1 MTISIKEA
9 YMELEE
15 PEFRVLRVIEKWL
28 PRYEYVPAE
37 VIEKH
42 ARLPPSRLS
51 RALRKLG
58 GLKLIRRSL
67 GSLIGYTLTYMGLDV
82 LALRGLVVRG
92 IIEDIGEKIGV
103 GKEGEVYLG
112 VTPAGEW
119 VVVKFHREGR
129 RTFKHLRRTRSY
141 MAEATRG
148 QWLLKA
154 KTLGEREFKILVELS
169 GRGARVPKP
178 VGWNRNA
185 VVLVY
190 LEGVELY
197 RAKDVI
203 GDYAERILWDVLETL
218 RIAYQD
224 IGIVHG
230 DLSEYNVLVV
240 NEDGERRGYVIDWPQ
255 YVYKDEEH
263 AEELL
268 KRDVYY
274 IVRFFRKKLGVDI
287 DEDRALAFVKGGRG
301 DSEAEGMHGG

>member
-15 PEFRVLRVIEKWL
+15 PDFRVLRVIEKWL

-37 VIEKH
+37 IIERNT
-42 ARLPPSRLS
+42 RLPPSRFS
-51 RALRKLG
+51 RSLRKLG
-58 GLKLIRRSL
+58 ELKLIKRSL
-67 GSLIGYTLTYMGLDV
+67 GTLIGYTLTYMGLDV

-92 IIEDIGEKIGV
+92 VIDDIGEKIGV

-112 VTPAGEW
+112 VSPTGEW

-141 MAEATRG
+141 MADATRG

-154 KTLGEREFKILVELS
+154 KMLGEREFKILVELS

-178 VGWNRNA
+178 IGWNRNA

-197 RAKDVI
+197 RFKDVNLES
-203 GDYAERILWDVLETL
+203 AVRVLWDVLETIK
-218 RIAYQD
+218 IAYRD
-224 IGIVHG
+224 VGVVHG

-240 NEDGERRGYVIDWPQ
+240 EKDGGYRGYVIDWPQ

-274 IVRFFRKKLGVDI
+274 IVRFFKRKLGVKV
-287 DEDRALAFVKGGRG
+287 DEEEALAFIKGGE
-301 DSEAEGMHGG
+301 D